1 MIYQI
6 KKLFNSIFRMIK
18 SKSFLI
24 NLKHFIFRIYF
35 RPNSHNYAFKEYVT
49 DITESKLIENYFNN
63 LEDNGFF
70 IHIGICDYEEDFF
83 RPFFEKKN
91 FKGLLLEANPH
102 YIDDIS
108 KNLNPNFKLRNIL
121 VDNNETKKILYH
133 VDSNSIDKYPKYGK
147 GICSVNKNNLI
158 LHHIKEKD
166 IRKIKVESKKL
177 SSIIKE
183 ENLNKIDF
191 LIIDVE
197 GLEFNILYEFLT
209 NTNLKPNIIFEM
221 KFMKKDQIFKIL
233 DLLKN
238 YEYDITLF
246 KNDFICLKKS

>member
-6 KKLFNSIFRMIK
+6 RKIVSSIFKMIK
-18 SKSFLI
+18 SKNFLL
-24 NLKHFIFRIYF
+24 NLKHFLFRIYF
-35 RPNSHNYAFKEYVT
+35 RPNSHNYAFKQYVT
-49 DITESKLIENYFNN
+49 DLTESCLIENYFNN
-63 LEDNGFF
+63 LKNEGFF
-70 IHIGICDYEEDFF
+70 IHIGICNYEKDFF

-102 YIDDIS
+102 FINDIN

-121 VDNNETKKILYH
+121 VDNNETNKFLYY
-133 VDSNSIDKYPKYGK
+133 VDTDSIDKYPKYVK
-147 GICSVNKNNLI
+147 GICSVNKTNLT
-158 LHHIKEKD
+158 LHHIKEMD
-166 IRKIKVESKKL
+166 IKKIKVESKKL

-183 ENLNKIDF
+183 ENVEKIDF

-209 NTNLKPNIIFEM
+209 STNFKPNIIFEM
-221 KFMKKDQIFKIL
+221 KFMQKDQIFKIL
-233 DLLKN
+233 DLLKS

-246 KNDFICLKKS
+246 KNDFICLKKI

>member
-6 KKLFNSIFRMIK
+6 KKIIVSIFKMIK
-18 SKSFLI
+18 SKTFLI
-24 NLKHFIFRIYF
+24 NFKHFIFRIYF
-35 RPNSHNYAFKEYVT
+35 RPNSHNYAFKEYAI
-49 DITESKLIENYFNN
+49 DITESKLIKNYFNN
-63 LEDNGFF
+63 LENNGFF
-70 IHIGICDYEEDFF
+70 IHIGICNYEKDFF

-102 YIDDIS
+102 YINDIN

-121 VDNNETKKILYH
+121 VDNNDTSKFLYY
-133 VDSNSIDKYPKYGK
+133 VEPNSINKYPKYAK

-158 LHHIKEKD
+158 LHHIKEED
-166 IRKIKVESKKL
+166 IRRIKVESKKL
-177 SSIIKE
+177 SLIIKE
-183 ENLNKIDF
+183 ENLNQIDF

-197 GLEFNILYEFLT
+197 GLEFNILYDFLT
-209 NTNLKPNIIFEM
+209 NSNFKPNIIFEM

-233 DLLKN
+233 DLLKI